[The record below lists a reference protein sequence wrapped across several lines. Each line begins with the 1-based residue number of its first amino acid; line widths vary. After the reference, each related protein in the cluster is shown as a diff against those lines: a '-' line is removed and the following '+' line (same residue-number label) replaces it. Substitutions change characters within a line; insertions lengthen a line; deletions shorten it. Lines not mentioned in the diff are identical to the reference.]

1 LYGILI
7 VDDNSL
13 IRMGLVN
20 MIEWDK
26 LGAELVATAHD
37 GQEALELC
45 EEYQIQIVITDIRMP
60 RKNGLY
66 LLENINKR
74 FPWIQT
80 IVISAYDV
88 FDYAKQAMQSRCLNY
103 ILKPIRSEELNST
116 IQMAIAE
123 IRKQKENGLD
133 DNLFSLYQQ
142 MQNMLPEIDDM
153 CHIYIITGKNL
164 PSIERIKD
172 NCPQL
177 QNEYIFA
184 ATMKDIM
191 VYMLA
196 LKRKTASERI
206 TDIRKYFDRQH
217 EILFAIETI
226 EYSSESEVF
235 KKAYDKC
242 LRKAALQAFRIAEA
256 VPTTGV
262 VSGFGHIEQQT
273 RVYWSIVNS
282 EGMLHV
288 LKSHLQYGTSDDLE
302 LLERN
307 KSTIVEFLKFLIRL
321 STRRFD
327 EICKLIADI
336 DSQESVLLYTNV
348 RQVLE
353 EIKQLL
359 TLMCGDEINAGND
372 IKKLAYQVK
381 QVIDMNYALDINLES
396 ISSLLSYSTVYISK
410 VFRREMGVNINK
422 YLIEVRMRKA
432 EELLIHT
439 NKKIIKIA
447 ELVGYKDYINFTK
460 QFKKIYGITPGTYRS
475 NIKK

>member
-1 LYGILI
+1 
-7 VDDNSL
+7 
-13 IRMGLVN
+13 

-66 LLENINKR
+66 LLENLQKR

-103 ILKPIRSEELNST
+103 ILKPIKSEELNST
-116 IQMAIAE
+116 IKTAIDE
-123 IRKQKENGLD
+123 IRKQKENGMD

-142 MQNMLPEIDDM
+142 MQNLLPEIDDT
-153 CHIYIITGKNL
+153 CHIYIITGRNL
-164 PSIERIKD
+164 PSIEQIKD
-172 NCPQL
+172 KCPQL

-184 ATMKDIM
+184 ATMKDIT

-196 LKRKTASERI
+196 LKRKTALDRI
-206 TDIRKYFDRQH
+206 TEIRNFFELQH
-217 EILFAIETI
+217 DILFAIETI

-235 KKAYDKC
+235 KNAYDNC
-242 LRKAALQAFRIAEA
+242 LRKAALQAFRISEVLPA
-256 VPTTGV
+256 TGL
-262 VSGFGHIEQQT
+262 VSGFDHIEQET
-273 RVYWSIVNS
+273 KVYWSIFNY
-282 EGMLHV
+282 EGMLNV
-288 LKSHLQYGTSDDLE
+288 LKSHLQQGSNDDLDI
-302 LLERN
+302 LERN
-307 KSTIVEFLKFLIRL
+307 KSTIIAFLKFLIQL

-327 EICKLIADI
+327 DICKLIADV
-336 DSQESVLLYTNV
+336 DHQESTMLYTNI

-353 EIKQLL
+353 DIKQLL
-359 TLMCGDEINAGND
+359 IIMCGDEINAGND
-372 IKKLAYQVK
+372 INKLAYQVK
-381 QVIDMNYALDINLES
+381 KVIDINYALDINLD
-396 ISSLLSYSTVYISK
+396 LLSSFFSYSNVYISK
-410 VFRREMGVNINK
+410 VFRKEMGVNINK

-439 NKKIIKIA
+439 TKKVAKIA
-447 ELVGYKDYINFTK
+447 ELVGYHDYINFTK

-475 NIKK
+475 NIKN